1 MRRLAPVLALFL
13 VAAGAGTRKAPTATP
28 AAGHTETATFAAG
41 CFWGVEALF
50 RKVPGV
56 VDTLVGYT
64 GGTTP
69 DPTYEQVLTHTTGHA
84 EAVQVEFDPAQ
95 VSYDELLSVF
105 WSHHDPTT
113 RNRQGPDIGDQ
124 YRSAV
129 FTHSPEQQAAAEA
142 MKARLEQSKRFK
154 KPIVTDIA
162 PAGPFY
168 RAEEYHQRYAEK
180 HGGAQ
185 CHLPGL

>member
-1 MRRLAPVLALFL
+1 
-13 VAAGAGTRKAPTATP
+13 
-28 AAGHTETATFAAG
+28 
-41 CFWGVEALF
+41 
-50 RKVPGV
+50 
-56 VDTLVGYT
+56 
-64 GGTTP
+64 
-69 DPTYEQVLTHTTGHA
+69 
-84 EAVQVEFDPAQ
+84 
-95 VSYDELLSVF
+95 
-105 WSHHDPTT
+105 
-113 RNRQGPDIGDQ
+113 
-124 YRSAV
+124 
-129 FTHSPEQQAAAEA
+129 